1 MLTDFRGATA
11 PDYFPVPAPD
21 YFPVPAPDYFPV
33 PAPGEVFHQNYIT
46 TLHFIFERDSVT
58 RLLHLI
64 FFLSLN

>member
-33 PAPGEVFHQNYIT
+33 PAPGEVFQQNYIT
-46 TLHFIFERDSVT
+46 TLYFIF
-58 RLLHLI
+58 
-64 FFLSLN
+64 

>member
-33 PAPGEVFHQNYIT
+33 PAPGEVFQQNYIT
-46 TLHFIFERDSVT
+46 TVLCILFFKGTVSRDYYT
-58 RLLHLI
+58 
-64 FFLSLN
+64 